1 MIDMGHCMAALM
13 NGGVSM
19 GKDIIR
25 AKDLADQ
32 WGLTPRRVNQLC
44 ADGSLEGAYKAGR
57 FWMIP
62 SDVKKPE
69 FLREKASYT
78 VCTQQHSDSPL
89 PCPVGITSYKEVVS
103 ECYYVD
109 KTLLLQPDDRRPQQG
124 FFVYKTTAFQARR

>member
-89 PCPVGITSYKEVVS
+89 PCPVEIG
-103 ECYYVD
+103 
-109 KTLLLQPDDRRPQQG
+109 
-124 FFVYKTTAFQARR
+124 TASCRERV